1 MAAMNRS
8 RVATWFISRI
18 ILMLVFAPAIQI
30 ELFQPF
36 LTYSLHD
43 TLDPWSSWLLNS
55 GRTDAF
61 PYGLVMFLS
70 FLPAIILNTL
80 ISTFIPEVGSS
91 QFLILFTG
99 TIILIEFK
107 LFTILEIF
115 KKSTQT
121 TWAWLGIFS
130 PLGIYISF
138 IHGQID
144 IIPAFILTLGASYVL
159 KGKWEK
165 AGFAIGI
172 AVAAKF
178 SFGLVLPF
186 FVVFFIAK
194 RARHKA
200 GLKFVKGLIPGFILL
215 IAPILYSTGYR
226 KMVLGTPEVLKS
238 LDAKIDIGVSVIYL
252 FPIAYLLVFL
262 VFWNLGQIS
271 HFVLVSFL
279 GASLTVIALTQV
291 SSVGWFYWGLPLI
304 LFTLRGASSRTL
316 ALTWFWQLSVISFFA
331 LKEGNISFNTSIFPI
346 QALYVNPQIKS
357 FIFTLNIVV
366 GTVIVGKIINEALI
380 SGDVYKLSKRPLSL
394 TVSGDSGVGKDT
406 LSNEIAGLF
415 GEQEVSLLLGDDY
428 HLNERNDT
436 SWLSTTHLSPDANDL
451 ESLGRDFKR
460 LQNRER
466 VLVKHYD
473 HSVGRFSLPRKISSA
488 QVIIV
493 NGLHSQLIPGA
504 ELADLRIF
512 MSMDYELRK
521 HLKITR
527 DSAERAQID
536 MEMIERSIQR
546 RVPHYQQYVAPQ
558 STSADIEFRISATS
572 LDPLRLVI
580 YIRMKDVA
588 FLHEV
593 KTLVNSVT
601 STPIT
606 VSTLENLVWLE
617 VDPSEFKGEDAYVI
631 VREKVTSFDQLFPA
645 RPKFSNGSVGF
656 MSMVTV
662 LALARKRAN
671 HA

>member
-1 MAAMNRS
+1 MA
-8 RVATWFISRI
+8 WFVSRI
-18 ILMLVFAPAIQI
+18 ILLFVFAPAIQI
-30 ELFQPF
+30 QLFQPF
-36 LTYSLHD
+36 LTYSMHNL
-43 TLDPWSSWLLNS
+43 LDPWSSWLLHS

-61 PYGLVMFLS
+61 PYGLVMFLC
-70 FLPAIILNTL
+70 FLPAIMLNAFVSTY
-80 ISTFIPEVGSS
+80 ISGTDSS
-91 QFLILFTG
+91 YFLILFTC
-99 TIILIEFK
+99 TIILMEFR
-107 LFTILEIF
+107 LFSILEIF
-115 KKSTQT
+115 KKSTRP

-144 IIPAFILTLGASYVL
+144 IIPALVLTLGASYVL

-165 AGFAIGI
+165 AGVAIGL
-172 AVAAKF
+172 AVAVKF

-186 FVVFFIAK
+186 FIVFFIAK
-194 RARHKA
+194 RARYKA
-200 GLKFVKGLIPGFILL
+200 GMKFARGLIPGFVLL
-215 IAPILYSTGYR
+215 IAPILYSPGYR
-226 KMVLGTPEVLKS
+226 EMVLGTPEVLKS
-238 LDAKIDIGVSVIYL
+238 LDAQIEIGVSVIYL

-291 SSVGWFYWGLPLI
+291 SSIGWFYWGLPLI

-316 ALTWFWQLSVISFFA
+316 ALTWLWQFSVVGFFA
-331 LKEGNISFNTSIFPI
+331 LQEGRFSLRPSIFSDLV
-346 QALYVNPQIKS
+346 LYVNPQIKDL
-357 FIFTLNIVV
+357 IYTLNIVV
-366 GTVIVGKIINEALI
+366 GTVIVGKIITESLV
-380 SGDVYKLSKRPLSL
+380 SGDVYKLAKRPLSI
-394 TVSGDSGVGKDT
+394 TVAGDSGVGKDT
-406 LSNEIAGLF
+406 LSNEIASLF
-415 GEQEVSLLLGDDY
+415 GEQDVSLLLGDDY

-451 ESLGRDFKR
+451 ESLGRDFKK

-473 HSVGRFSLPRKISSA
+473 HSVGRFSLPRKISPS

-493 NGLHSQLIPGA
+493 NGLHSQLMPGV
-504 ELADLRIF
+504 EHADLRIF
-512 MSMDYELRK
+512 MSMDYELRR
-521 HLKITR
+521 HLKVAR
-527 DSAERAQID
+527 DSTERSQID
-536 MEMIERSIQR
+536 VEKIERSMDMRI
-546 RVPHYQQYVAPQ
+546 PHYQQYVAPQ
-558 STSADIEFRISATS
+558 SASADIEFRISATC
-572 LDPLRLVI
+572 LAPLRLVI
-580 YIRMKDVA
+580 YVRMKDVA

-601 STPIT
+601 STPVTI
-606 VSTLENLVWLE
+606 STRENQVWLE

-631 VREKVTSFDQLFPA
+631 VKENVNSFDQLFPP
-645 RPKFSNGSVGF
+645 RPNFSNGSVGF
-656 MSMVTV
+656 MGMIAV